1 MEVRMAEDKAALVDK
16 IQKLLTKG
24 DWNKALA
31 ELQKLNT
38 LLNGKDLRVRMKIA
52 DTLARMGKKD
62 EAVSEYVQIA
72 DSYAGNGFTAQAIA
86 VNKIIVK
93 LDPAREDVY
102 KRLADLQKQSGL
114 IPDIYSKDPSPTPAK
129 EVKETKEAGGKTT
142 VPRTPLFSDLTAD
155 ELAYLSEKVNA
166 LQIPAGSTIFKE
178 GDPGDSILIITF
190 GEVKI
195 LAKDSK
201 GGEVEVARL
210 KEGEFF
216 GEFAYF
222 SNAKR
227 QASAVA
233 VVDSEL
239 LELTREILSDVGK
252 QHPRINEVLLGFYKQ
267 RVADKVMAT
276 SDLFRHLE
284 NKDRQEILKKFTI
297 QTFAPGT
304 LVIHEGCA
312 GDYLYLIKS
321 GRADVTTWRDE
332 QEMLLA
338 TIEEGEFF
346 GEISLITGA
355 LRTASVRARTALET
369 LRLSKADLDDVA
381 SKHPKVK
388 KVIDEIIKKR
398 VENTIKV
405 VLDMKEIWKTGL
417 V

>member
-1 MEVRMAEDKAALVDK
+1 MAEDKVVLVDK
-16 IQKLLTKG
+16 IQKFLTKG
-24 DWNKALA
+24 DWNKALV
-31 ELQKLNT
+31 ELQKLDA

-52 DTLARMGKKD
+52 DTLARIGNKD
-62 EAVSEYVQIA
+62 EAIKGYLEVA
-72 DSYAGNGFTAQAIA
+72 DSYAANGFTAQAIA
-86 VNKIIVK
+86 VNKVIVK
-93 LDPAREDVY
+93 LDASRDDVY
-102 KRLADLQKQSGL
+102 KRLAELQKQSGL
-114 IPDIYSKDPSPTPAK
+114 VPDIPSKGPSPSPAK
-129 EVKETKEAGGKTT
+129 EVKETMEAGGRRAI
-142 VPRTPLFSDLTAD
+142 PRAPLFSDLTAD

-178 GDPGDSILIITF
+178 GDPGNSILIITF

-195 LAKDSK
+195 LTKNSK
-201 GGEVEVARL
+201 GEEVEVARL

-222 SNAKR
+222 SNSKR

-233 VVDSEL
+233 VVDSDL

-252 QHPRINEVLLGFYKQ
+252 QHPHVNEVLLGFYKQ

-276 SDLFRHLE
+276 SDLFKHLE
-284 NKDRQEILKKFTI
+284 RKDRQEILQKFTL
-297 QTFAPGT
+297 QTFEPGT
-304 LVIHEGCA
+304 LIIHEGCA

-355 LRTASVRARTALET
+355 ARTACVRARTAMET
-369 LRLSKADLDDVA
+369 LRLSKSDLEDVA
-381 SKHPKVK
+381 SKYPRVK
-388 KVIDEIIKKR
+388 SVIDEIIKKR